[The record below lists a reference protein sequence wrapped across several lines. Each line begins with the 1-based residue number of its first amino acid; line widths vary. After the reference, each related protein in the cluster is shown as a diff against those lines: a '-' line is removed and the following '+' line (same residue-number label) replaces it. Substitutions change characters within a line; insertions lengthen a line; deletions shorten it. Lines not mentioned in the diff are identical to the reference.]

1 MTEVSFHFNVPD
13 RVDYLCRLVRKA
25 VRSGARLVL
34 AGPAAELE
42 PIDRALWA
50 FDETEFLP
58 HLWRRDAVPPPAR
71 LAATPVWLAED
82 ARHTGCHEVLVNLGP
97 DPAAGFESFEK
108 LIEIVTGD
116 AADRAQA
123 RRRWKHYADRGYAIT
138 RHEVARVEAGP

>member
-13 RVDYLCRLVRKA
+13 RVDYLCRLVRKV

-34 AGPAAELE
+34 AGPAAVLA
-42 PIDRALWA
+42 PVDRALWI

-58 HLWRRDAVPPPAR
+58 HLWLRDDGHVPPR
-71 LAATPVWLAED
+71 LAATPVWLIEN
-82 ARHTGCHEVLVNLGP
+82 ARRSGCHEVLINLG
-97 DPAAGFESFEK
+97 DEPAAGFESFEK

-116 AADRAQA
+116 DADRSAA

-138 RHEVARVEAGP
+138 RHEVVRAEAAR